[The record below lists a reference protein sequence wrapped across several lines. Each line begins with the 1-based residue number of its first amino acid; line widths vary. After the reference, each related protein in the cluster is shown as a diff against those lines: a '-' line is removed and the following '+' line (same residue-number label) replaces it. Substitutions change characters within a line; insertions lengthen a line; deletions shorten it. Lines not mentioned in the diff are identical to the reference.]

1 MTRLTTRTLFPALD
15 YVLLLAIGLAGLVA
29 LLTLV
34 DTVTSDSLTDLMV
47 TLPSDGADGADGVG
61 AALPGGVQL
70 DEARGLVAA
79 DTGLGY
85 RLAWWLAGPAT
96 SLLVVAGATV
106 LRDVVST
113 ARAGDPFVLGN
124 VRRIRALAILTAA
137 YFAITA
143 ARPLVAEAIGN
154 DLDVDIVIAPLSY
167 APLASALALLALAEI
182 WQRGVTLRDDQQ
194 LTV

>member
-34 DTVTSDSLTDLMV
+34 DTVTSDSLTDLTV
-47 TLPSDGADGADGVG
+47 TLPADGADGLG

-106 LRDVVST
+106 LRDVLST

-154 DLDVDIVIAPLSY
+154 DLDVDIVTAPLSY